1 MVHGKA
7 FECPLRKFP
16 DMDAAS
22 LIIILALGLASGLVM
37 SFVGASAVMVVVPGL
52 SIILGY
58 GMHLSI
64 GVSLLVDVLASL
76 AIGYEYWRH
85 GNVDLR
91 HGRWIALGSV
101 AGAQLGAG
109 YTVALPDWFLAI
121 SYGVWMLG
129 AGLMIWRNG
138 MNRTAISEKLS
149 KYLRFDSGSKQVFAS
164 LLLGVLIG
172 INCGVFG
179 AGGGVLILFV
189 LMFVLDYPIH
199 SAIGT
204 STVIMAIT
212 AASASVGYLM
222 RGNMDVYVGVV
233 MAAATIV
240 GGVAGVRVV
249 NSMDERI
256 LARVVGGTFIVLG
269 VVMTLLRFI

>member
-1 MVHGKA
+1 
-7 FECPLRKFP
+7 
-16 DMDAAS
+16 MDAGS
-22 LIIILALGLASGLVM
+22 LVVILVLGLASGLVM
-37 SFVGASAVMVVVPGL
+37 SLVGSSAVMVVVPGL

-58 GMHLSI
+58 GMHLAI
-64 GVSLLVDVLASL
+64 GVSLLADVLASL
-76 AIGYEYWRH
+76 AVGYEYWKH

-91 HGRWIALGSV
+91 HGLWIALGSV

-109 YTVALPDWFLAI
+109 CTVVLPDWFLAF

-129 AGLMIWRNG
+129 AGFMIWRNG
-138 MNRTAISEKLS
+138 VNRAAISQRFS
-149 KYLRFDSGSKQVFAS
+149 KYLRFDSSSTRVFVS
-164 LLLGVLIG
+164 LVLGVLIG
-172 INCGVFG
+172 VNCGVFG
-179 AGGGVLILFV
+179 AGGGVLIMFV
-189 LMFVLDYPIH
+189 LMFLLDYPIH

-222 RGNMDVYVGVV
+222 RGNMDINVGVV

-240 GGVAGVRVV
+240 GGVVGARVV
-249 NSMDERI
+249 NSMPERT
-256 LARVVGGTFIVLG
+256 LARIVGGTFMALG

>member
-1 MVHGKA
+1 
-7 FECPLRKFP
+7 
-16 DMDAAS
+16 MDAGS
-22 LIIILALGLASGLVM
+22 LIVVLVLGLASGVVM
-37 SFVGASAVMVVVPGL
+37 SLVGSSAVMVVVPGL
-52 SIILGY
+52 SLILGY

-64 GVSLLVDVLASL
+64 GVSLLADVLASL
-76 AIGYEYWRH
+76 AVGYEYWKH

-91 HGRWIALGSV
+91 RGLWIALGSV

-109 YTVALPDWFLAI
+109 YTVVLPDWFLAF

-138 MNRTAISEKLS
+138 VNRASISDRFS
-149 KYLRFDSGSKQVFAS
+149 KYLRFESGSTRVIVS
-164 LLLGVLIG
+164 LVLGALIG
-172 INCGVFG
+172 VNCGVFG
-179 AGGGVLILFV
+179 AGGGVLIMFV
-189 LMFVLDYPIH
+189 LMFLLDYPIH

-222 RGNMDVYVGVV
+222 RGYMDVNVGVV
-233 MAAATIV
+233 MAATTIV
-240 GGVAGVRVV
+240 GGVAGARYV
-249 NSMDERI
+249 NSLPERM
-256 LARVVGGTFIVLG
+256 LARIVGGTFIVLG

>member
-1 MVHGKA
+1 
-7 FECPLRKFP
+7 
-16 DMDAAS
+16 MDAGS
-22 LIIILALGLASGLVM
+22 LVVILVLGLASGLVM
-37 SFVGASAVMVVVPGL
+37 SLVGSSAVMVVVPGL

-58 GMHLSI
+58 GMHLAI
-64 GVSLLVDVLASL
+64 GVSLLADVLASL
-76 AIGYEYWRH
+76 AVGYEYWKH

-91 HGRWIALGSV
+91 HGLWIALGSV

-109 YTVALPDWFLAI
+109 CTVVLPDWFLAF

-138 MNRTAISEKLS
+138 VNRAAISDRFS
-149 KYLRFDSGSKQVFAS
+149 KYLRFDSGSTRVFVS
-164 LLLGVLIG
+164 LVLGALIG
-172 INCGVFG
+172 VNCGVFG
-179 AGGGVLILFV
+179 AGGGVLIMFV
-189 LMFVLDYPIH
+189 LMFLLDYPIH

-222 RGNMDVYVGVV
+222 RGNMDINVGVV

-240 GGVAGVRVV
+240 GGVVGARVV
-249 NSMDERI
+249 NSMPERT
-256 LARVVGGTFIVLG
+256 LARIVGGTFMALG

>member
-1 MVHGKA
+1 
-7 FECPLRKFP
+7 
-16 DMDAAS
+16 MDAAS
-22 LIIILALGLASGLVM
+22 IIIVLALGLASGLVM
-37 SFVGASAVMVVVPGL
+37 SLVGASAVMIVVPGL

-58 GMHLSI
+58 GMHLAI
-64 GVSLLVDVLASL
+64 GISLLADVLASL
-76 AIGYEYWRH
+76 AVGYEYWRH

-91 HGRWIALGSV
+91 HGLWIALGSV

-109 YTVALPDWFLAI
+109 CTVVLPDWLLAF

-138 MNRTAISEKLS
+138 MNRTAISDKFF
-149 KYLRFDSGSKQVFAS
+149 KYLKFDSESKRVFAS

-179 AGGGVLILFV
+179 AGGGVLIMFV

-222 RGNMDVYVGVV
+222 RGNMDVNVGVV

-240 GGVAGVRVV
+240 GGVAGARVV
-249 NSMDERI
+249 NSMDEGI
-256 LARVVGGTFIVLG
+256 LARIVGVTIMVLG
-269 VVMTLLRFI
+269 VVMTLLRFF